1 MEERKTDRRVI
12 KTKRAIR
19 DAFIKLLASKDFN
32 EITVKDIADV
42 ADVDRKTVYNYYRG
56 VYDIRDEVENEL
68 VQLSEEAGR
77 EFTIERIKN
86 PLDCFRIL
94 SEVINKNIDLY
105 GNLFKINANSQAMR
119 KMKENLKIQVHKALS
134 HDESLTEYQSQLC
147 ADFIAS
153 GMLTVFQKWF
163 NSDRSVPLEELSQQV
178 GKLVVYGMQS
188 FSDKIN

>member
-1 MEERKTDRRVI
+1 MEERKADRRVV

-19 DAFIKLLASKDFN
+19 DAFIKLLAIKDFN

-77 EFTIERIKN
+77 EFTVERIKN
-86 PLDCFRIL
+86 PLDCFQIL
-94 SEVINKNIDLY
+94 SEVINRDIDLY

-119 KMKENLKIQVHKALS
+119 KIRENFQQKLYDVFS
-134 HDESLTEYQSQLC
+134 RDVSLTDVQSQLC

-163 NSDRSVPLEELSQQV
+163 NSDRVVPLEEVSKQV
-178 GKLVVYGMQS
+178 GTLVVYGMQAV
-188 FSDKIN
+188 SDKIK